1 MDWEEVNGFF
11 LYSHTL
17 TYIMSDYVSSIKAIA
32 APRTRVYQ
40 RLSNLSGLANIQD
53 RLPAAAREKITIE
66 GIDSDSCAFVVPG
79 AGRLVLRII
88 EREPEGTIKLATEQS
103 PIDLTIWIQLLEP
116 APGDTRLRLTLRADL
131 NFFMRK
137 MIGSKLNDGVEK
149 LADMLAMIPYN
160 Y

>member
-1 MDWEEVNGFF
+1 
-11 LYSHTL
+11 
-17 TYIMSDYVSSIKAIA
+17 MSDYVSSIKSII

-40 RLSNLSGLANIQD
+40 RLSDLSGLANIQD
-53 RLPAAAREKITIE
+53 RLPAEAREKITIE
-66 GIDSDSCAFVVPG
+66 PIDSDSCAFVVPG
-79 AGRLVLRII
+79 AGRLVLRIV
-88 EREPEGTIKLATEQS
+88 EREPGGTIKLATEQS

-137 MIGSKLNDGVEK
+137 MIGSKLKDGVEK

>member
-1 MDWEEVNGFF
+1 
-11 LYSHTL
+11 
-17 TYIMSDYVSSIKAIA
+17 MSDYVSSIKAIA

-40 RLSNLSGLANIQD
+40 RLSDLSGLANIQD
-53 RLPAAAREKITIE
+53 RLPEEAREKITIE
-66 GIDSDSCAFVVPG
+66 PIDSDSCAFVVPG
-79 AGRLVLRII
+79 AGRLVLRIHPS
-88 EREPEGTIKLATEQS
+88 ESPEGTIKLATEQS
-103 PIDLTIWIQLLEP
+103 PIDLTLWIQLLEP

-149 LADMLAMIPYN
+149 LAEMLTMIPYN

>member
-1 MDWEEVNGFF
+1 
-11 LYSHTL
+11 
-17 TYIMSDYVSSIKAIA
+17 MSDYVSSIKAIA

-40 RLSNLSGLANIQD
+40 RLSDLSGLANIQD
-53 RLPAAAREKITIE
+53 RLPEEAREKITIE
-66 GIDSDSCAFVVPG
+66 PIDSDSCAFVVPG

-103 PIDLTIWIQLLEP
+103 PIDLTLWIQLLEP

-137 MIGSKLNDGVEK
+137 MIGSKRNDGVEK
-149 LADMLAMIPYN
+149 LAEMLTMIPYN